1 MAKTEETA
9 DTSLAAPK
17 LKSFRKPYSSVRLTS
32 ESLERQSR
40 ITLLAWNWLGADAA
54 IAFLNAYDAGLE
66 GRPLDL
72 AIASTA
78 GFEAVEH
85 AISARSGRD

>member
-9 DTSLAAPK
+9 DISPAAPK
-17 LKSFRKPYSSVRLTS
+17 LKSFPRRYSSVRLTS

-40 ITLLAWNWLGADAA
+40 ITLLAWNRLGADAA
-54 IAFLNAYDAGLE
+54 IAFLNTYDAGLE

-72 AIASTA
+72 AVASTA
-78 GFEAVEH
+78 GFEAVER
-85 AISARSGRD
+85 AISALVDRD